1 MLKTPEQILEEIKG
15 HFEDTKIKWEKHL
28 SGEEESP
35 LLALREEGEPQVT
48 EQIEQVL
55 KWIDEVL
62 KKDGIEGWKELYTKW
77 NGDSDYTSKERYDG
91 DKDLAW
97 KLADLQDF
105 LIDWEMSSQQELNKK
120 LQNVLRT
127 IGIDSDDENIQEKVK
142 ELNKIQTDLTELG
155 IDKSKVKET
164 IENERKE
171 NKLQE
176 KWINKYLG
184 KNVWEEI
191 KIETRIEVKE
201 N

>member
-1 MLKTPEQILEEIKG
+1 
-15 HFEDTKIKWEKHL
+15 
-28 SGEEESP
+28 
-35 LLALREEGEPQVT
+35 
-48 EQIEQVL
+48 
-55 KWIDEVL
+55 
-62 KKDGIEGWKELYTKW
+62 
-77 NGDSDYTSKERYDG
+77 
-91 DKDLAW
+91 
-97 KLADLQDF
+97 
-105 LIDWEMSSQQELNKK
+105 MSSQQELNKK

-184 KNVWEEI
+184 KNV
-191 KIETRIEVKE
+191 
-201 N
+201 